1 MKARRAL
8 KGREEA
14 KGFDGTLIRR
24 NRQLFHNYTRL
35 RREYAYE
42 VSPERAAVAFEII
55 PALLNLNEEHLPGYV
70 AEGEKACGIC
80 GMNIS
85 QDVRKAIHDYF
96 PEIRN
101 RLNAYRRHFTGRPAI
116 ESLFLMGS
124 IGTVAQTGKSD
135 FDYWVCV
142 DLQEISESGAEKL
155 SEKTAQIARW
165 CRDKFDMEVHFFIS
179 DLEHI
184 RNNDFGKVDQEST
197 GSSQKKFLKEECYR
211 TLLLVAGKVPFWWV
225 LPAGIQEQQ
234 YRDTWEGFT
243 RKDAYEADEYVDL
256 GFLGDVSKDEF
267 LGTALWQMTK
277 GMQDPF
283 KAVLKMAMMER
294 YLSSAFQ
301 GPLLCETLKARVQG
315 GAASL
320 VEVDPYLLMV
330 ETVLD
335 FYAERGPTEHAE
347 LLRKA
352 FYIKTDAGIT
362 RTRMNRRGDPKAAVF
377 KDLMQKWNW
386 SLDLVEDLNQ
396 MENWSYARQMDLST
410 EISNYFFST
419 YRRLSEALQI
429 RERQAIDDQDLTFL
443 GRRIYSL
450 FARENHKLPMSPFL
464 TSRRLILDRC
474 IFQFERDGAGRT
486 RWALLDATRYRQEKG
501 GTKTQIFVADRVA
514 RAAAWLVL
522 NGLFDHYATA
532 VEMPSNPSGL
542 TLSDL
547 MDLLK
552 HLQGFFPPGFEQ
564 LLPGDDLKK
573 DARRDRI
580 MLVINIE
587 EGHGA
592 AEPASMDILS
602 RNTWGEMFSERYAF
616 RDGLVAARGHIS
628 EMSTGVPVD
637 WSTRVNVHVPRSTRD
652 ADEKRKILQALFQG
666 MAGC

>member
-1 MKARRAL
+1 MKARRAV
-8 KGREEA
+8 KEREEA
-14 KGFDGTLIRR
+14 KGIDGSLIRR
-24 NRQLFHNYTRL
+24 NRQFFNNYTRL
-35 RREYAYE
+35 RRQYAYE
-42 VSPERAAVAFEII
+42 VSPERGAVAFEII
-55 PALLNLNEEHLPGYV
+55 PALLNLNEPHLPGYV
-70 AEGEKACGIC
+70 PEGAKGCGIC

-85 QDVRKAIHDYF
+85 QDVRKAIYDYF
-96 PEIRN
+96 PETRN
-101 RLNAYRRHFTGRPAI
+101 RLNAYRNQFTSRPSI

-142 DLQEISESGAEKL
+142 DLSQISEEGAEKL
-155 SEKTAQIARW
+155 TEKTAQIARW
-165 CRDKFDMEVHFFIS
+165 CQDKFNMEVHFFVS

-184 RNNDFGKVDQEST
+184 RKNDFGKVDQEST

-225 LPAGIQEQQ
+225 LPTGIDEQQ
-234 YRDTWEGFT
+234 YRDSWEGLT
-243 RKDAYEADEYVDL
+243 QRESYEADEYVDL
-256 GFLGDVSKDEF
+256 GFLGDVSRDEF

-294 YLSSAFQ
+294 YLSSSFQ
-301 GPLLCETLKARVQG
+301 GPMLCETLKARVQG
-315 GAASL
+315 GL
-320 VEVDPYLLMV
+320 TNLGEMDPYLLMV

-335 FYAERGPTEHAE
+335 FYVERGPKEHTE

-352 FYIKTDAGIT
+352 FYIKTDPRIT
-362 RTRMNRRGDPKAAVF
+362 RTRMNRNGDPKVEVF
-377 KDLMQKWNW
+377 KDLMQKWDW

-396 MENWSYARQMDLST
+396 LENWSYARQLNLSM
-410 EISNYFFST
+410 EISSFFFST

-429 RERQAIDDQDLTFL
+429 RERQAIDEQDLTFL

-450 FARENHKLPMSPFL
+450 FARENNKLQTSPFL

-474 IFQFERDGAGRT
+474 VFQFERDSTGKA
-486 RWALLDATRYRQEKG
+486 RWVLFDATRYGQEKG

-514 RAAAWLVL
+514 RAAAWLIL
-522 NGLFDHYATA
+522 NGLYDHYATA

-547 MDLLK
+547 IDLLK
-552 HLQGFFPPGFEQ
+552 HMQGFFPPGFEP
-564 LLPGDDLKK
+564 LKPGEDLKT
-573 DARRDRI
+573 DAKRDKI

-587 EGHGA
+587 EGHSA
-592 AEPASMDILS
+592 AEPVSMDMLC
-602 RNTWGEMFSERYAF
+602 RNTWGELFSESYPF
-616 RDGLVAARGHIS
+616 GEGLAVARGYVS
-628 EMSTGVPVD
+628 DMNTGGPMD
-637 WSTRVNVHVPRSTRD
+637 WSSKVNVHVPRSTYE

-666 MAGC
+666 L

>member
-1 MKARRAL
+1 MKAGRAL
-8 KGREEA
+8 KGREKE
-14 KGFDGTLIRR
+14 KGFDDALIRR
-24 NRQLFHNYTRL
+24 NRQFFNNYTRL
-35 RREYAYE
+35 RRQYAYD
-42 VSPERAAVAFEII
+42 VGPERGAVAFEII
-55 PALLNLNEEHLPGYV
+55 PALLNVNESHLPGHV

-85 QDVRKAIHDYF
+85 QDVRKAIYDYF
-96 PEIRN
+96 PETRN
-101 RLNAYRRHFTGRPAI
+101 RLNAYRRHFTSRPVI

-142 DLQEISESGAEKL
+142 DLSEISESEADKL
-155 SEKTAQIARW
+155 TEKTAQISRW
-165 CRDKFDMEVHFFIS
+165 CRDKFDMEVHFFVS

-225 LPAGIQEQQ
+225 LPAGIQEEQ
-234 YRDTWEGFT
+234 YRDTWEAFT
-243 RKDAYEADEYVDL
+243 RRDADEADEYVDL
-256 GFLGDVSKDEF
+256 GYLGDVSKDEF

-294 YLSSAFQ
+294 YLSNEFQ

-315 GAASL
+315 GAMSL
-320 VEVDPYLLMV
+320 LEVDPYLLMV

-335 FYAERGPTEHAE
+335 SYAERGPTGHAE
-347 LLRKA
+347 LVRKS
-352 FYIKTDAGIT
+352 FYLKTDPGIT
-362 RTRMNRRGDPKAAVF
+362 RTRLNRKGDPKAEVF
-377 KDLMQKWNW
+377 KDLMQKWHW
-386 SLDLVEDLNQ
+386 SLDQVEDLNRL
-396 MENWSYARQMDLST
+396 ENWSYARQMNLST

-429 RERQAIDDQDLTFL
+429 REKQAIDDQDLTYL

-474 IFQFERDGAGRT
+474 IFQFERDNSGRT
-486 RWALLDATRYRQEKG
+486 RWALLDATRYGQEKSG
-501 GTKTQIFVADRVA
+501 ARTQIFVADRVS

-547 MDLLK
+547 LDLLK
-552 HLQGFFPPGFEQ
+552 HVQGFFPPGSGQ
-564 LLPGDDLKK
+564 VLPCDDLKT
-573 DARRDRI
+573 DAQRDRI

-587 EGHGA
+587 EGYSA
-592 AEPASMDILS
+592 AEPVNMDILS
-602 RNTWGEMFSERYAF
+602 RNTWGEMFSEHFAF
-616 RDGLVAARGHIS
+616 REGLAAARGYLT
-628 EMSTGVPVD
+628 EMSIGEPVD
-637 WSTRVNVHVPRSTRD
+637 WSAKVKVHVPRSTCD
-652 ADEKRKILQALFQG
+652 AEEKRKVLQALFQG